1 MNCDPR
7 CNVYSEFQLS
17 LVFKIQVN
25 FKIQA
30 VRIAYLR
37 GQQKF
42 QGAHPRRIQKAIVDR
57 TGDQIA
63 SSLFSQSRC
72 QPVLSPIAKYGIG
85 TIWGNFI
92 AKNLKGSSLRRILE
106 LSTVIR
112 NDLAYLLADSML
124 CADLRGRLKPPATE
138 AFIQKIYEG

>member
-17 LVFKIQVN
+17 LV

-42 QGAHPRRIQKAIVDR
+42 QGAHPRKIQKAIVDR

-63 SSLFSQSRC
+63 SPLFSQSRC

-92 AKNLKGSSLRRILE
+92 AKNLKGSLLKRILE

-112 NDLAYLLADSML
+112 NYLAYLLADSML
-124 CADLRGRLKPPATE
+124 CADLRSRLKPPTME